1 MEHIANLEIFLQL
14 ILTNT
19 DITFKEYQS
28 YYVDVYTLCTMHK
41 EKELIKT
48 LDVLKGKP
56 LTREQYTKIR
66 NAYAYLQ
73 RIGAYHFDYD
83 AITK

>member
-1 MEHIANLEIFLQL
+1 MDHITNLENFLQL
-14 ILTNT
+14 ILNNSE
-19 DITFKEYQS
+19 ITFRGWQS

-56 LTREQYTKIR
+56 LTMEQYIKIR

-83 AITK
+83 TITK